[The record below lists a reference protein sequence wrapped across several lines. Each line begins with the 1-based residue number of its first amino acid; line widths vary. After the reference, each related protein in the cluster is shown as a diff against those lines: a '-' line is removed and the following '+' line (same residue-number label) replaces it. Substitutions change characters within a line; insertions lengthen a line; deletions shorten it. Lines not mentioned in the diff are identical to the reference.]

1 METTMLVHPTLTQLT
16 ELGLT
21 GMAKAFKEL
30 RDQPETQTL
39 EHADWLGLL
48 LDREAAERKDRRLK
62 TRLRAAR
69 LRFVQACVED
79 VDFTAARGLDRRLVQ
94 ELATGRWLKSHQ
106 NLIITGACGTGKTWL
121 ACALGHN
128 AARAEATVLYQRLPR
143 LFADLALARGD
154 GRYPRL
160 FRSLCWAHLLIL
172 DDWGPEPM
180 LAEQRRDLLE
190 IVEDRY
196 GRAST
201 LLTSQ
206 LPLSRWHDVVG
217 EPTLADAI
225 LDRLVHH
232 AHRIELQGES
242 LRKRRPAP
250 S

>member
-1 METTMLVHPTLTQLT
+1 MLAHPTATQLT

-30 RDQPETQTL
+30 CDHPEAQAL

-48 LDREAAERKDRRLK
+48 LDREVAERQDRRLK
-62 TRLRAAR
+62 TRLRAAK
-69 LRFVQACVED
+69 LRFAQACVED
-79 VDFTAARGLDRRLVQ
+79 VDFAAARGLDRRLFQ
-94 ELATGRWLKSHQ
+94 ELATSQWLKSHQ

-128 AARAEATVLYQRLPR
+128 AARAEFTVLYQRLPR
-143 LFADLALARGD
+143 LFADLALARAD

-160 FRSLCWAHLLIL
+160 FRSLCRTHLLIL

-206 LPLSRWHDVVG
+206 LPVSRWHDVVG

-225 LDRLVHH
+225 LDRIVHH
-232 AHRIELQGES
+232 AQRIELKGDS
-242 LRKRRPAP
+242 LRKRQRAPA
-250 S
+250 